1 MPHIL
6 RDVNPIVATL
16 LTQHHIFYDRA
27 IIIVSS
33 HSNLASQDNE
43 RLILRWVPMDGYHS
57 PWLHRIQHPMAFIL
71 HRLISPM
78 PDYGRCPQSMQNG
91 AKGCLARLSEG
102 GRSTALNVSYLT
114 TSKKVS
120 GRPGSKIS
128 LQYITVTKSSVS
140 ERLMMLCV

>member
-33 HSNLASQDNE
+33 HPDLASQDNE

-57 PWLHRIQHPMAFIL
+57 PWLHRIQEPMALRIQTLMKIKIHPQPWRFLRMQTNLIQQLLINNL
-71 HRLISPM
+71 HFSQSMVPM
-78 PDYGRCPQSMQNG
+78 PDNIRFPRTCSAYN
-91 AKGCLARLSEG
+91 
-102 GRSTALNVSYLT
+102 
-114 TSKKVS
+114 
-120 GRPGSKIS
+120 I
-128 LQYITVTKSSVS
+128 
-140 ERLMMLCV
+140 

>member
-57 PWLHRIQHPMAFIL
+57 PWLHRIQHPMTFIL
-71 HRLISPM
+71 QRLV
-78 PDYGRCPQSMQNG
+78 
-91 AKGCLARLSEG
+91 E
-102 GRSTALNVSYLT
+102 ALCRDHT
-114 TSKKVS
+114 
-120 GRPGSKIS
+120 
-128 LQYITVTKSSVS
+128 Q
-140 ERLMMLCV
+140 

>member
-43 RLILRWVPMDGYHS
+43 RLIFRWVFMDGYHS
-57 PWLHRIQHPMAFIL
+57 PWLNGIQKTMTLILKTLMKVIVHP
-71 HRLISPM
+71 
-78 PDYGRCPQSMQNG
+78 
-91 AKGCLARLSEG
+91 
-102 GRSTALNVSYLT
+102 
-114 TSKKVS
+114 
-120 GRPGSKIS
+120 
-128 LQYITVTKSSVS
+128 
-140 ERLMMLCV
+140 

>member
-57 PWLHRIQHPMAFIL
+57 PRLHGIQKPVALVLQRLMKIIVHSLPRRDLRLVGQVIKYCLVDNHPSSA
-71 HRLISPM
+71 PV
-78 PDYGRCPQSMQNG
+78 Q
-91 AKGCLARLSEG
+91 KGHEQTPLPLSAM
-102 GRSTALNVSYLT
+102 RSF
-114 TSKKVS
+114 
-120 GRPGSKIS
+120 GS
-128 LQYITVTKSSVS
+128 LQQKTI
-140 ERLMMLCV
+140 C